1 MFSKLEKQVLDEMKQ
16 TYRIYLE
23 CVQRI
28 PNTDLEKE
36 GKVQD
41 LAIHLKCQLSELFT
55 AYVNRYG
62 NTMAGLDYYTSY
74 YTLQTKIA
82 DLCEEF

>member
-1 MFSKLEKQVLDEMKQ
+1 MFSKFEKQVLDEMNQ
-16 TYRIYLE
+16 TYRIYLD
-23 CVQRI
+23 CVERI

-55 AYVNRYG
+55 DCLNRYG
-62 NTMAGLDYYTSY
+62 NTIEGLRDYTSY